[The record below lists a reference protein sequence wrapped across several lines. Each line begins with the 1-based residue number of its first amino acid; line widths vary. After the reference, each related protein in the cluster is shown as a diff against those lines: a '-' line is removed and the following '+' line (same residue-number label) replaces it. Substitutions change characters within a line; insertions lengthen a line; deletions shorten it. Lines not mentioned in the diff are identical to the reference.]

1 MDKMN
6 NLDAGVKI
14 GLLDG
19 HGVIDYFWKL
29 DQEIAIQEKTIR
41 KQRNRIEYLE
51 SNVFASKK
59 AKSLKNQVDHLQAK
73 VDKMEAKHKR
83 IVDAEKYY
91 RYKMETIV
99 HRLGIAVEVRE
110 LRKTI
115 SRELKEKLGEDWKS
129 DEYKP
134 ILQAEIP
141 WRME

>member
-6 NLDAGVKI
+6 NLDASP
-14 GLLDG
+14 
-19 HGVIDYFWKL
+19 GVIDYFWKL

-115 SRELKEKLGEDWKS
+115 GRELKEKLGEDWKS

>member
-1 MDKMN
+1 MDEMN
-6 NLDAGVKI
+6 ILDASPGV
-14 GLLDG
+14 L
-19 HGVIDYFWKL
+19 DYFWNL
-29 DQEIAIQEKTIR
+29 DKKITAQEKKIR
-41 KQRNRIEYLE
+41 RQRKRIELLE
-51 SNVFASKK
+51 SDALASKK
-59 AKSLKNQVDHLQAK
+59 AKSLKNQVDQLQAK
-73 VDKMEAKHKR
+73 IDKMEAKHKR

-115 SRELKEKLGEDWKS
+115 GRELKEKLGENWKS